1 LASPIATLRR
11 SDGTLV
17 CERCV
22 LAFSA
27 SARMKGLLGRQSLPA
42 GEGVLLRPAGS
53 IQTMFMRFAIDAVF
67 LDRDLRVVDIIP
79 NLRPWRLA
87 GRRGVRA
94 VLELPAGE
102 ASRRGIRPGERLV
115 LGEEER
121 HEPAER

>member
-1 LASPIATLRR
+1 VGSRIATLRR

-17 CERCV
+17 CERCA

-27 SARMKGLLGRQSLPA
+27 PARMKGLLGRKSLPA

-67 LDRDLRVVDIIP
+67 LDRDLRVLDVIP

-87 GRRGVRA
+87 GRRGARA

-102 ASRRGIRPGERLV
+102 ASRRGIRPGERLM

-121 HEPAER
+121 HEPTER

>member
-1 LASPIATLRR
+1 
-11 SDGTLV
+11 
-17 CERCV
+17 
-22 LAFSA
+22 
-27 SARMKGLLGRQSLPA
+27 MKGLLGRKSLPA

-53 IQTMFMRFAIDAVF
+53 IHTMFMRFAIDAVF
-67 LDRDLRVVDIIP
+67 LDRDLRVVDVIP
-79 NLRPWRLA
+79 NLRPWRVA